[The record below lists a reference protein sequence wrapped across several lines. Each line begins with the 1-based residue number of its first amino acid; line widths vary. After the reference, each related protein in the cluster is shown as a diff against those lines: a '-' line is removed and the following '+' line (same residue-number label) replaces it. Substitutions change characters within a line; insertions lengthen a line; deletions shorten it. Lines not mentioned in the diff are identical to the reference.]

1 MIDTSSTAS
10 RKERESSKRYESPK
24 RRESSKGQ
32 GSTKDQEPTMR
43 RGYFA
48 SLLRRPLALVAHVV
62 LALAV
67 IAAVFAS
74 VYPVDPLK
82 QNLMSSLM
90 PPSLKVDSFP
100 GSQAAMPAF
109 MGTDALGRDLMARIL
124 LAIRISLAVSFLA
137 VLIATVVGVFLGLI
151 AGFLGGVLDSVI
163 MRIVDA
169 LLSLPFVV
177 LAIAVVAAIGPGLV
191 NVALVL
197 GLTGWVTFAKLVR
210 GEVLRIKQYSFI
222 EAAYATGCSGRRIL
236 FRHILPQASG
246 IILVNATLTM
256 GQMII
261 SEATL
266 SFLGLGVPPPTPT
279 LGGIL
284 SDAQQTFFAAWWI
297 VVFPG
302 LVLMAIILAI
312 NIAGDFLRDYFDPA
326 EEGAR

>member
-1 MIDTSSTAS
+1 MALIDAKPTAS
-10 RKERESSKRYESPK
+10 PK
-24 RRESSKGQ
+24 QRR
-32 GSTKDQEPTMR
+32 
-43 RGYFA
+43 YFA
-48 SLLRRPLALVAHVV
+48 TLLRHPLALAAHVV

-67 IAAVFAS
+67 IAAVFTS

-90 PPSLKVDSFP
+90 PPSLKIDTFP
-100 GSQAAMPAF
+100 GSQSAMPAL
-109 MGTDALGRDLMARIL
+109 MGTDALGRDLAARII
-124 LAIRISLAVSFLA
+124 LAVRISLSVSFLA

-151 AGFLGGVLDSVI
+151 AGYVGGVLDSVI

-177 LAIAVVAAIGPGLV
+177 LAIAVVAAIGPGLM

-197 GLTGWVTFAKLVR
+197 GLTGWVTFTKLVR
-210 GEVLRIKQYSFI
+210 GEVLRIKEYSFI
-222 EAAYATGCSGRRIL
+222 EAAHSTGCSGRRIL
-236 FRHILPQASG
+236 FRHILPQTSG
-246 IILVNATLTM
+246 LILVNATLTM

-312 NIAGDFLRDYFDPA
+312 NLAGDFLRDYYNPGQED
-326 EEGAR
+326 AR

>member
-1 MIDTSSTAS
+1 MEV
-10 RKERESSKRYESPK
+10 KEARAEDRPEAPSP
-24 RRESSKGQ
+24 RR
-32 GSTKDQEPTMR
+32 R
-43 RGYFA
+43 YFA
-48 SLLRRPLALVAHVV
+48 TLLRHPLALAAHVV

-90 PPSLKVDSFP
+90 PPSLKVDTFP
-100 GSQAAMPAF
+100 GSQATMPAL
-109 MGTDALGRDLMARIL
+109 MGTDALGRDLASRVI
-124 LAIRISLAVSFLA
+124 LAIRISLAVSVLA
-137 VLIATVVGVFLGLI
+137 VAIATVVGVCLGLV
-151 AGFLGGVLDSVI
+151 AGYAGGIVDSVI

-177 LAIAVVAAIGPGLV
+177 LAIAVVAAIGPGLT

-210 GEVLRIKQYSFI
+210 GEVLRIKEYSFV
-222 EAAYATGCSGRRIL
+222 EAAHATGCSGTRIL
-236 FRHILPQASG
+236 FRHILPQTSG
-246 IILVNATLTM
+246 IILVNATLTL

-302 LVLMAIILAI
+302 LALMAIILAI
-312 NIAGDFLRDYFDPA
+312 NIAGDFLRDYYDPSG
-326 EEGAR
+326 EGAR